1 MKTRFPEHTPE
12 SAAGKAAELLFDI
25 VARNGSAGSMVR
37 TMAGS
42 PSVLAGYLD
51 LSRAM
56 KRSRLDRA
64 LAERISLAVQAVLGC
79 ALCLGAHTSAARAAG
94 VSEEE
99 IELAQQG
106 TSADPRIAAI
116 VAFGR
121 RVHAEPASITAEE
134 VGALRSLGYRDRDVL
149 DVVGLV
155 ALNVLTGSFNL
166 VAGLEPQRLAP
177 TA

>member
-1 MKTRFPEHTPE
+1 VKTRFPEHTPE

-56 KRSRLDRA
+56 K
-64 LAERISLAVQAVLGC
+64 RISLAVQAVLGC